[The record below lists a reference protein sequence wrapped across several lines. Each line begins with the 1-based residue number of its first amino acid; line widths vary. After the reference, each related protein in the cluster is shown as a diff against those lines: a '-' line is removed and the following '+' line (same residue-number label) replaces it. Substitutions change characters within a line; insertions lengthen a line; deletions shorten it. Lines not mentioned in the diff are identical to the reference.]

1 MSDLHFKATSLAAV
15 LSDVTKNACELWLVS
30 DHGIYLTAEIPS
42 AKADETRVVAYAE
55 GYDPAGPK
63 SGEDLFQ
70 DMDDVFDEG
79 DTIEVLTLGP
89 NMLEFLTQK
98 PTDLTITVQEN
109 GYKYAAKRAKS

>member
-1 MSDLHFKATSLAAV
+1 MNSLHFKAASLAGV
-15 LSDVTKNACELWLVS
+15 LSDVTKNACELWLVR
-30 DHGIYLTAEIPS
+30 DHGIYLTAEISS

-55 GYDPAGPK
+55 GYNPAGAT

-89 NMLEFLTQK
+89 NMLEFLIQK
-98 PTDLTITVQEN
+98 PTDLTVTVMEN
-109 GYKYAAKRAKS
+109 GYRYAAKRAKL